1 MARQCLLFILT
12 RRDVGV
18 HDVETADFRD
28 ILGIA
33 RIIQKEPPR
42 SEPSSSGLDILQSPS
57 IPLPPKASPIGSPH
71 QTFKSLWMA
80 YRLSPSFGHYN

>member
-57 IPLPPKASPIGSPH
+57 IPLPPQGLSNWLSASNIQEPLDGVP
-71 QTFKSLWMA
+71 TEPEL
-80 YRLSPSFGHYN
+80 RPL